1 ATFGRTYTDEP
12 DKLVEQLKKDAA
24 LLEADTLMI
33 TIPSQLGVDA
43 NLRIL
48 QNFAEHVAP
57 ELGWEP
63 NTKGTVTGY
72 PIAESS

>member
-1 ATFGRTYTDEP
+1 M
-12 DKLVEQLKKDAA
+12 
-24 LLEADTLMI
+24 EADTLMI